1 MIKEGVR
8 IVNQNKNDQFSVNYW
23 FTKNY
28 INERHY
34 MFWRAVATFS
44 LAINGAVIGA
54 TIAALIFR

>member
-1 MIKEGVR
+1 MDK
-8 IVNQNKNDQFSVNYW
+8 NKNDQFSVNYW

-44 LAINGAVIGA
+44 LAINGAMIGA